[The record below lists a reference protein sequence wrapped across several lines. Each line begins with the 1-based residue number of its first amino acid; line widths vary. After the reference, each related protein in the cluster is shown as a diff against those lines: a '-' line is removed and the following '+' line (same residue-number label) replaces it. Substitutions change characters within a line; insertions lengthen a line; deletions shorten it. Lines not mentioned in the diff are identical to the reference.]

1 MCATKAKEL
10 VVETAFDGQEIARL
24 ETIGSAGID
33 SRLATAYDLFRDR
46 DKWIPQPRRIEILHR
61 AVAIMK
67 TRADQLAI
75 DAAREGGKPLIDSQ
89 VEVARA
95 IDGVENC
102 IEVLRTEPGTV
113 IPMNVNAASA
123 GRIAFTRKEPIGVV
137 VAVSAFNHPLNM
149 GVHQVAPAIASGC
162 PVLIK
167 PASSTPMSVI
177 SFLNILEEAGLPA
190 GWAQLALTENSAAA
204 TEMVTDERVSF
215 FSFIGSARVG
225 WMLRSKL
232 APGARCGLEHG
243 GAAPVIVAKDADIDS
258 AAPVLAK
265 GAFYHGGQVCV
276 SVQRIFAEKSVA
288 ETLAKKLAD
297 AAQKLVVGD
306 PTDVKTEVGPL
317 INTGEVDRVHAWVEA
332 AVAGGGKLLC
342 GGERL
347 TPTTYSPTVLL
358 DPPADAEVSQQEIFG
373 PVVCVYTCDNID
385 AGIARA
391 NGVPFSFQS
400 AVFTQ
405 NLDTALRVYARI
417 NGSAVMV
424 NDHTAFRVDW
434 MPFAGL
440 GVSGH
445 GVGGMPG
452 SMHEMQIE
460 KMMVLRSN
468 QLL

>member
-1 MCATKAKEL
+1 MAKEL
-10 VVETAFDGQEIARL
+10 IVETAFDGQEIARL
-24 ETIGSAGID
+24 ETIDSAGVD

-46 DKWIPQPRRIEILHR
+46 DKWIPQPRRIEILHH

-67 TRADQLAI
+67 SRAEQLAL
-75 DAAREGGKPLIDSQ
+75 DAAREGGKPLVDSQ

-137 VAVSAFNHPLNM
+137 AAVSAFNHPLNM

-177 SFLNILEEAGLPA
+177 AFLEILEEAGLPA
-190 GWAQLALTENSAAA
+190 GWAQLALTESSGVA
-204 TEMVTDERVSF
+204 TELVTDERVSF

-258 AAPVLAK
+258 AVPILAK
-265 GAFYHGGQVCV
+265 GGFYHGGQVCV
-276 SVQRIFAEKSVA
+276 SVQRVFAESTVA
-288 ETLAKKLAD
+288 ESLAKKLAD
-297 AAQKLVVGD
+297 AAQKMVVGD
-306 PTDVKTEVGPL
+306 PTDARTEVGPL
-317 INTGEVDRVHAWVEA
+317 ISTKEVDRVHQWVEA

-342 GGERL
+342 GGKRL
-347 TPTTYSPTVLL
+347 SPTTYMPTVLL
-358 DPPADAEVSQQEIFG
+358 DPPDDAEVSQNEIFG
-373 PVVCVYTCDNID
+373 PVVCVYSCADVD

-405 NLDTALRVYARI
+405 SLETALRVYARI
-417 NGSAVMV
+417 NGSAVMI

-440 GVSGH
+440 SVSGH

-468 QLL
+468 ELL